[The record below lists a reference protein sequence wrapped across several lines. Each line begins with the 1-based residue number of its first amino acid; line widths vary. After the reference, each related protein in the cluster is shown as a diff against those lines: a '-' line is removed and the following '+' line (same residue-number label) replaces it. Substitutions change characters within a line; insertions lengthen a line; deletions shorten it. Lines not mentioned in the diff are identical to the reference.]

1 MYLYFDC
8 SVACFIVS
16 TKSPAHALT
25 AALTLTSESSP
36 VAEDPTEYLT

>member
-16 TKSPAHALT
+16 TKWKVLPAHALT

-36 VAEDPTEYLT
+36 VAEDPR